1 MVYSVFLIGESLAD
15 HSVLWIPGYRIL
27 KCGFIFWLASPRFKA
42 GLVITSTFLTQARDS
57 CWTRADEYEYRKYF
71 LKLKVVVREQSMQVE
86 LSYEYSVRDRAPCLT
101 GAQVLYDQAIAQ
113 AFRAAEPVVDTIAA
127 QLMKGDFTA
136 VKKELAPAAEAL
148 KKFGA
153 ESFEKT
159 MTMSAELAKKAKEA
173 SEGGAKKD

>member
-1 MVYSVFLIGESLAD
+1 
-15 HSVLWIPGYRIL
+15 
-27 KCGFIFWLASPRFKA
+27 
-42 GLVITSTFLTQARDS
+42 
-57 CWTRADEYEYRKYF
+57 
-71 LKLKVVVREQSMQVE
+71 
-86 LSYEYSVRDRAPCLT
+86 LT